1 VLIGAISPGTD
12 IPRHKRGTCR
22 NNLTSKYL
30 RCQEMAKIIN
40 FPKQTRV
47 APVVEASLVLPLP
60 KAKMPRKK
68 LGIGSALIKIIWV
81 PAVLLFP
88 LVEWII
94 ALDCV
99 FQFFRMLYY
108 WNTNGVHAGV
118 TFGLHF
124 IGYAALICFV
134 ALYKPKGM

>member
-1 VLIGAISPGTD
+1 
-12 IPRHKRGTCR
+12 
-22 NNLTSKYL
+22 
-30 RCQEMAKIIN
+30 MAKIIN

-47 APVVEASLVLPLP
+47 VPVVEAGLVLPLP
-60 KAKMPRKK
+60 KAKIPRKK
-68 LGIGSALIKIIWV
+68 PGIGSALIKIIWV

-108 WNTNGVHAGV
+108 WNTKEVHAGLTFV
-118 TFGLHF
+118 LHFFGLT
-124 IGYAALICFV
+124 ALICFV
-134 ALYKPKGM
+134 ALYIPKGV

>member
-1 VLIGAISPGTD
+1 
-12 IPRHKRGTCR
+12 
-22 NNLTSKYL
+22 
-30 RCQEMAKIIN
+30 MAKIIN

-47 APVVEASLVLPLP
+47 APVVESGLVLPLP

-68 LGIGSALIKIIWV
+68 PGIGSTLIKIVWV
-81 PAVLLFP
+81 LVVLLLP

-108 WNTNGVHAGV
+108 WNTKGVHAGV
-118 TFGLHF
+118 TFSLHF
-124 IGYAALICFV
+124 FSYAALICFV
-134 ALYKPKGM
+134 ALYKPKDFL

>member
-1 VLIGAISPGTD
+1 MV
-12 IPRHKRGTCR
+12 
-22 NNLTSKYL
+22 
-30 RCQEMAKIIN
+30 KIIN
-40 FPKQTRV
+40 FPKQTRA
-47 APVVEASLVLPLP
+47 APVVGSGLVLPLP

-68 LGIGSALIKIIWV
+68 PSIGSTFIKAIWV
-81 PAVLLFP
+81 LVVLLLP

-124 IGYAALICFV
+124 IGYAALFYFV
-134 ALYKPKGM
+134 ALYKPKSM

>member
-1 VLIGAISPGTD
+1 
-12 IPRHKRGTCR
+12 
-22 NNLTSKYL
+22 
-30 RCQEMAKIIN
+30 MAKIIN

-68 LGIGSALIKIIWV
+68 PGIGSALIKIIWV

-134 ALYKPKGM
+134 ALYKPKDF